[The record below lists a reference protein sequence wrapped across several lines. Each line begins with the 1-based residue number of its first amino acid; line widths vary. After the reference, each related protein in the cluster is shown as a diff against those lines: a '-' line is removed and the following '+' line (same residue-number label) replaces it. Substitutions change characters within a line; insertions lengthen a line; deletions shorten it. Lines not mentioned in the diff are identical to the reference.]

1 MYFITAKTK
10 KIQFLFFAL
19 TFLMLGLTSC
29 DTENLNA
36 TTNSMIEGVW
46 ELESFQ
52 DDNEE
57 RMGNVLNSA
66 TIEFI
71 SSNNSGGSSKWTLN
85 TVLNTTQES
94 NINYSVINDGKEIN
108 FAGDIFTLEFIGGKI
123 KMTGSTDS
131 SEVIIE
137 AKKQ

>member
-1 MYFITAKTK
+1 MYFIRTKTK
-10 KIQFLFFAL
+10 KIQNLFFVI
-19 TFLMLGLTSC
+19 TILMVGLTSC
-29 DTENLNA
+29 NTDDLNA
-36 TTNSMIEGVW
+36 ETNAIIKGTW
-46 ELESFQ
+46 ELESFI

-57 RMGNVLNSA
+57 RMGIALNSA

-71 SSNNSGGSSKWTLN
+71 SSNSSGGSSKWILN
-85 TVLNTTQES
+85 TVLNTTSET
-94 NINYSVINDGKEIN
+94 NINYSVINDGKQIN
-108 FAGDIFTLEFIGGKI
+108 FAGDIFTLEFIGEKI